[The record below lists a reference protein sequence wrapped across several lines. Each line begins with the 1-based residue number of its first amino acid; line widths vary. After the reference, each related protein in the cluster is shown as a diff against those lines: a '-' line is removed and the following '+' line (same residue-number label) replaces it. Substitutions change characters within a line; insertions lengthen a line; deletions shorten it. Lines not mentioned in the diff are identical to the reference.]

1 MSIIKILSYLGG
13 YVNKTE
19 FELDIP
25 KIADIAEMSE
35 DELIDELKHL
45 QSKGDISIDGNN
57 VSLVNIKPKSNK
69 KFNDLYT
76 PVETMEWSKGMK
88 LTLDK

>member
-13 YVNKTE
+13 YFNKTE
-19 FELDIP
+19 FELDIS

-35 DELIDELKHL
+35 DELIDELKQL
-45 QSKGDISIDGNN
+45 QSKGDINMNGNN

-76 PVETMEWSKGMK
+76 PVERMEWTKGMQ
-88 LTLDK
+88 LTLAK

>member
-13 YVNKTE
+13 YTNKTE

-35 DELIDELKHL
+35 DELNEELQKL
-45 QSKGDISIDGNN
+45 QSNGYINLDGSN
-57 VSLVNIKPKSNK
+57 VTLNNIKPKSNK
-69 KFNDLYT
+69 KFNELYA
-76 PVETMEWSKGMK
+76 PLETMEWSKGMK